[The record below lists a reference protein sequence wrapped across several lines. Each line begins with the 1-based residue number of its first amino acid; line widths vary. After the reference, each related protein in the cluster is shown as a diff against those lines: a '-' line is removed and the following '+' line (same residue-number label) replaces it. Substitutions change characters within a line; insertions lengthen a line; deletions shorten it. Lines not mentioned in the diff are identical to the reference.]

1 MKFRIYSYIDILTMS
16 LFENFGQSLCIIL
29 IIYTHCVLLK
39 VLFLLNLQ
47 VMPVLK
53 MFLEIMLG
61 FFIKIPVHNSIN
73 YHVRTG
79 SKLNFFIKFNEFY
92 FKLRI

>member
-1 MKFRIYSYIDILTMS
+1 MKFRIYSYIEVLIMS
-16 LFENFGQSLCIIL
+16 LFENFGQSLYIIL

-61 FFIKIPVHNSIN
+61 FFIKFPCIILSI
-73 YHVRTG
+73 TTFEPAQ
-79 SKLNFFIKFNEFY
+79 S
-92 FKLRI
+92 

>member
-1 MKFRIYSYIDILTMS
+1 MKFRIYSYIEVLIMS
-16 LFENFGQSLCIIL
+16 LFENFGQSLYIIL

-53 MFLEIMLG
+53 YIFGDYARL
-61 FFIKIPVHNSIN
+61 FYKNS
-73 YHVRTG
+73 RA
-79 SKLNFFIKFNEFY
+79 
-92 FKLRI
+92 